1 MGSFVFL
8 HKTQKNIFKDMIQIT
23 KGIANTVVL
32 TLKEKTTLTN
42 PKYLFVFKNDQSNVD
57 SKFIAADIST
67 YPDRYNKFV
76 ITEKTSSPNP
86 LTGEVTLSLD
96 GFYTYTIY
104 EQTSSTNLNPA
115 NATKVVETGKVQV
128 FATAT
133 ADHTYSPDSNIT
145 YIYNG

>member
-1 MGSFVFL
+1 
-8 HKTQKNIFKDMIQIT
+8 MIQIT

>member
-8 HKTQKNIFKDMIQIT
+8 HKTQKNIFKSMIQIT

-57 SKFIAADIST
+57 NKFIADDIST

-76 ITEKTSSPNP
+76 VTEKTSSPNP

-128 FATAT
+128 FATAA

>member
-57 SKFIAADIST
+57 SKFIAADTST

-104 EQTSSTNLNPA
+104 EQISNTNLNPA

>member
-1 MGSFVFL
+1 
-8 HKTQKNIFKDMIQIT
+8 MIKIT
-23 KGIANTVVL
+23 RGQANVVVI

-42 PKYLFVFKNDQSNVD
+42 PKYLFVFKNDQTNVEA
-57 SKFIAADIST
+57 KFIAADIST
-67 YPDRYNKFV
+67 YPDRYNKFT
-76 ITEKTSSPNP
+76 ITEKTTSPNP

-115 NATKVVETGKVQV
+115 NATGVVETGKVQV
-128 FATAT
+128 FQAAVT
-133 ADHTYSPDSNIT
+133 DHTYSPDSNIT

>member
-1 MGSFVFL
+1 
-8 HKTQKNIFKDMIQIT
+8 MIQIT

-57 SKFIAADIST
+57 SKFIADDIST

-76 ITEKTSSPNP
+76 VTEKTSSPNP

>member
-1 MGSFVFL
+1 
-8 HKTQKNIFKDMIQIT
+8 MIQIT

-57 SKFIAADIST
+57 SKFIADDIST

-76 ITEKTSSPNP
+76 VTEKTSSPNP

-115 NATKVVETGKVQV
+115 NATGIVETGKVQV
-128 FATAT
+128 FETAT